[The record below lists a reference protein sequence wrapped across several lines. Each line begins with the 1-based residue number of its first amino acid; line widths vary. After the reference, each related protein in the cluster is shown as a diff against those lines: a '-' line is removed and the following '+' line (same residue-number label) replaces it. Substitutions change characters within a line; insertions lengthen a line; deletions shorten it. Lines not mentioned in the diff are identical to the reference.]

1 MPFNELAERQAIKT
15 VVDVFSNLADDKRV
29 AEQMPLFTQD
39 AAVNTYI
46 GGELVFEMKGRDEI
60 GKVFTDYLAQFS
72 KVYHLNG
79 QQTVDFQSETEARAV
94 SYCLVKLVGE
104 TDGKPSLL
112 EHSVRY
118 KDRFVKEAD
127 GQWRI
132 AERIAEFLISETRT
146 LA

>member
-1 MPFNELAERQAIKT
+1 MSFNESAERQAIKT

-46 GGELVFEMKGRDEI
+46 GGELVFAMKGHGEI
-60 GKVFTDYLAQFS
+60 SKVFTDYLAQFS

-104 TDGKPSLL
+104 TDGKPGLL

-118 KDRFVKEAD
+118 QDRFVKEAD

-132 AERIAEFLISETRT
+132 AERTAEFLISETRT